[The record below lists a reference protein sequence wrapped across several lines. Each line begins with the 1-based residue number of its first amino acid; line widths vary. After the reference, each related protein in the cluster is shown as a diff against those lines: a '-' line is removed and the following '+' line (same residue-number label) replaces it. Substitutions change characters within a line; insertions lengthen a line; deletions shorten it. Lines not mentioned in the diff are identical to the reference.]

1 MDSNDGIQAWDAAAG
16 NYIDRIGWGGDSF
29 DRRFAPFLTQQL
41 GDANG
46 KRVLD
51 LGCGHGWLTGRL
63 ADSGADVVGVDGSSA
78 LISAAQL
85 AYPQVEFVIHDLTAG
100 LPWRNRQFDCIV
112 SHMVLMD
119 LPDIA
124 PLIADVT
131 AALPPTGRFVFTILH
146 PSFFGRQPVQDPA
159 TGTWSRHVNG
169 YLSHEQR
176 QVQSFGGHTHY
187 HRPLS
192 WYATILSEHRLAITG
207 LDEPR
212 TLPAHRRPESE
223 WSAYERWFAT
233 IPTMIAVACRRLPV

>member
-41 GDANG
+41 GDAND

-78 LISAAQL
+78 LISAAQR

-100 LPWRNRQFDCIV
+100 LPWRHRQFDCIV

-124 PLIADVT
+124 PLIADIA
-131 AALPPTGRFVFTILH
+131 AALTPKGSFVFTILH
-146 PSFFGRQPVQDPA
+146 PASSVDNQSRTQIPVRGVGTSTA
-159 TGTWSRHVNG
+159 TCPTSSDRSSRSAVT
-169 YLSHEQR
+169 L
-176 QVQSFGGHTHY
+176 
-187 HRPLS
+187 
-192 WYATILSEHRLAITG
+192 ITT
-207 LDEPR
+207 DR
-212 TLPAHRRPESE
+212 
-223 WSAYERWFAT
+223 
-233 IPTMIAVACRRLPV
+233 